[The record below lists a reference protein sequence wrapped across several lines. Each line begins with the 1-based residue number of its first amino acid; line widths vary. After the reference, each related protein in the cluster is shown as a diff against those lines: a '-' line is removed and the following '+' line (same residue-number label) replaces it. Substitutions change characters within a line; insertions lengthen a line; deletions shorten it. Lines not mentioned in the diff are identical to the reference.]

1 MHARSILL
9 AAALT
14 TVVAGTASAQQPRAR
29 ANRPQP
35 QAGAPAVPGA
45 QDGPISAGK
54 VAQLFDAYTMVQAQ
68 EALQLSEERYGRLV
82 TRFKAL
88 QDSRRRY
95 QAARNQIMGDLRRQ
109 TNPQNGANDEGILTE
124 RLKSLR
130 DEDDRAAV
138 ELKRAYEAVEETLDV
153 RQRARLRVF
162 EERMEQQKL
171 ELVMKARQ
179 NARGAA
185 RGRGPS

>member
-1 MHARSILL
+1 MHARSLLL
-9 AAALT
+9 AAALIT
-14 TVVAGTASAQQPRAR
+14 LVTGTAFAQQPRAR

-35 QAGAPAVPGA
+35 QAGAPQVPGA

-68 EALQLSEERYGRLV
+68 EALQLPEEQYGRFV

-88 QDSRRRY
+88 QDSRRRH
-95 QAARNQIMGDLRRQ
+95 QAARNQIMVDLRRQ

-153 RQRARLRVF
+153 RQQARLRVF

-179 NARGAA
+179 NARAAA
-185 RGRGPS
+185 RGGRP